1 MQTLCSC
8 LTSVYLYQS
17 FHTLLT
23 CSLWCSAS
31 RAVSLLPSSFQHR
44 LPGHWTDLQNGTFVP
59 CLESLLS
66 INCFLNPS
74 PSGRKGEILAPLCQA
89 GCTNR
94 ITCRKG
100 ALALL
105 VLDEAVAL
113 AGPCLCVHPWGHNI
127 EIFLYLL
134 VNSHCFKPFM
144 GFPATL
150 LALACPLGSLKSLLI
165 QQPKG

>member
-8 LTSVYLYQS
+8 LTSVCVYQS
-17 FHTLLT
+17 FHALLT

-31 RAVSLLPSSFQHR
+31 RAVSLLPSRPLDVSGT
-44 LPGHWTDLQNGTFVP
+44 PTDLQNCTFVP
-59 CLESLLS
+59 RFESLLS

-74 PSGRKGEILAPLCQA
+74 PSGRKGEILAPLFQA
-89 GCTNR
+89 GCTNQ

-105 VLDEAVAL
+105 VLDEAVVL
-113 AGPCLCVHPWGHNI
+113 AGPHLCVHSWGHNI

-134 VNSHCFKPFM
+134 VNSHCSKPFM

-150 LALACPLGSLKSLLI
+150 LALPGLSPGIS
-165 QQPKG
+165 